1 MNARQHSCMN
11 ARMQI
16 IPSAKALFCNCFS
29 PLSSDEIFGPLNFR
43 TSFFQLLDFADRKG
57 VLFLV
62 FLKGFP
68 YSDSCTFHICSVI
81 IIWDL
86 KGGVLRTGYCLSQ
99 TNKKTDDFFICSLTT
114 WICSS
119 VNCLFKPFPIWAV
132 FLLSICWN
140 CCTRFGAF
148 IWPHKESTCIS
159 SDHQDLKKVLDLIC
173 THITAQLRGGKELA
187 GDGRMR
193 HHQATLIPESWMH
206 IYRGTHTAP
215 LNVLLFHRR
224 EFCGN
229 RGG

>member
-16 IPSAKALFCNCFS
+16 IPSAKALFRDRFS

-68 YSDSCTFHICSVI
+68 YSDSCTFHICSII

-119 VNCLFKPFPIWAV
+119 VNCLFKPFPIGLSFCSQFVEIAAPPLELSSGPTRKAPAWA
-132 FLLSICWN
+132 LTIRTWR
-140 CCTRFGAF
+140 RF
-148 IWPHKESTCIS
+148 
-159 SDHQDLKKVLDLIC
+159 
-173 THITAQLRGGKELA
+173 
-187 GDGRMR
+187 
-193 HHQATLIPESWMH
+193 
-206 IYRGTHTAP
+206 
-215 LNVLLFHRR
+215 
-224 EFCGN
+224 
-229 RGG
+229 